1 MVCFE
6 PDSLDAAFSAL
17 ADPTRRAIVARLARS
32 PATVSELAA
41 PFAMSL
47 PAVAKHLRVLE
58 AAGLIAS
65 EKAGRT
71 RRCRLLNERLDE
83 AEAWIASHR
92 SLWERQFD
100 ALEAHLARPAGD
112 EEGP

>member
-1 MVCFE
+1 MVYLE
-6 PDSLDAAFSAL
+6 SGSLDGVFSAL
-17 ADPTRRAIVARLARS
+17 ADPTRRAIVARLARG
-32 PATVSELAA
+32 PATVSELAQ

-71 RRCRLLNERLDE
+71 RRCRLLDAGLDE
-83 AEAWIASHR
+83 ARAWIEAHR
-92 SLWERQFD
+92 SVWERQFD
-100 ALEAHLARPAGD
+100 ALETHLARPTDGG
-112 EEGP
+112 EGA

>member
-1 MVCFE
+1 MVYRE
-6 PDSLDAAFSAL
+6 SGSLDEVFSAL
-17 ADPTRRAIVARLARS
+17 ADPTRRAIVARLAKG

-47 PAVAKHLRVLE
+47 PAVAMHLRVLE

-71 RRCRLLNERLDE
+71 GHCRLLDERLNE
-83 AEAWIASHR
+83 VEEWIAVHR
-92 SLWERQFD
+92 VVWERQFD
-100 ALEAHLARPAGD
+100 ALETHLARPTDD
-112 EEGP
+112 EERS